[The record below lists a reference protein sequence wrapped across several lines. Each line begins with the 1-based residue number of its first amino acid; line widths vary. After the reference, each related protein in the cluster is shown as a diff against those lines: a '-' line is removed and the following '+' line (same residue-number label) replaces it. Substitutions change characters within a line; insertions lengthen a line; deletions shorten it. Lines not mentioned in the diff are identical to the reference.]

1 MPASQAILRLES
13 PRKKLAI
20 APNVDCTLLGA
31 AFQMMDPALHP
42 HTYSPRR
49 TGAAPAA
56 GVSLAFMFVLLLCS
70 VGEAAAQVGSGPVLP
85 LAAAVEDRD
94 GDLIPD
100 RAGETVTTG
109 GRVSTPVLGRDQ
121 NTQDFFIQS
130 GNAGADVVTD
140 LDVSSIS
147 EGDSVVVTATIIHA
161 DGMTLLVDATYE
173 RISVSPV
180 IPAPATI
187 PGSSD
192 VDLEPYQGRIATIEG
207 QIVDNQR
214 IREGEYLQL
223 YWAGGKMITVFV
235 SRHRSS
241 IFKLDTYKKGE
252 YVRVTGPIGQY
263 DEVEPHN
270 DGYQIYPLEI
280 TRVGV
285 SATFY
290 RRAFLIGLIL
300 LLATGTWSMTLR
312 RQVRVRTEKLK
323 ESQEELRKH
332 AEALEAAMERAE
344 NASRSKTE
352 FLAMMSHEIRTPMN
366 GVLGFTNL
374 LLDTG
379 LTVEQKEY
387 GETIHRSARALLS
400 IINEILDFSKI
411 EAGKMKIEAIS
422 YDVRESV
429 EESVELLQPR
439 AEEKGIELAVRIA
452 PDLPRTFAGDPGR
465 VRQVLVNLLSNAVKF
480 TERGQVFVEV
490 SAVRAK
496 EAEEAGERRI
506 RFSVV
511 DTGIGIPEE
520 KQELLFEGFTQVD
533 ASTTRK
539 YGGTGLGLT
548 ISKQLA
554 ELMGG
559 QMGLASEF
567 GKGSTFWFE
576 LPWTA
581 TPTQPPAV
589 AAPDLQDARILVVD
603 DVEINR
609 RLLAEQ
615 LTCWGIEHA
624 CVSSGDE
631 ALRLLSEAHVA
642 GRPYDI
648 ALLDHLMPGM
658 DGEELGRRI
667 KADPALSRTILIMI
681 TSGGRLGDAG
691 RLLSAGFA
699 AYLLKPLVR
708 ASRLFDALVSAWAA
722 NRVPVASGYLE
733 ASEAKA
739 VATVDSVQ
747 DGGTARRAADAA
759 APKSIDLVDDPHR
772 PPASHS
778 LGGDG
783 VPFKNGLPRVL
794 LAEDNEVNQR
804 LAILSLE
811 KLGFRVDVAANGE
824 EAAQMACQLPY
835 DIIFMDC
842 YMPELDGFEAAT
854 RIRRWE
860 QERVIGGDG
869 APDVTR
875 IPIIALT
882 ADVMDGAMERCL
894 AAGMDDYLS
903 KPVRKEEL
911 AAAVEKW
918 VERS

>member
-1 MPASQAILRLES
+1 MI
-13 PRKKLAI
+13 
-20 APNVDCTLLGA
+20 
-31 AFQMMDPALHP
+31 DPALHP
-42 HTYSPRR
+42 VKNPPRR
-49 TGAAPAA
+49 NNAAPAT
-56 GVSLAFMFVLLLCS
+56 GRLLALVCALLLCGG
-70 VGEAAAQVGSGPVLP
+70 GEAAAQVASRPVMP
-85 LAAAVEDRD
+85 LAEALEDRN

-100 RAGETVTTG
+100 RAGKTVTTG
-109 GRVSTPVLGRDQ
+109 GRVSTPILGRDES
-121 NTQDFFIQS
+121 TQDFFIQS
-130 GNAGADVVTD
+130 GKVGADVVTS
-140 LDVSSIS
+140 LAGGPIAP
-147 EGDSVVVTATIIHA
+147 GDSIVVTATVTYA
-161 DGMTLLVDATYE
+161 EGMTLLMHATYE
-173 RISVSPV
+173 RV
-180 IPAPATI
+180 PAPSVVPAPI
-187 PGSSD
+187 AVSNDSD
-192 VDLEPYQGRIATIEG
+192 ADLELYQGRIATIEG

-214 IREGEYLQL
+214 IREGAYLQL
-223 YWAGGKMITVFV
+223 YWQGGKMMTVFV
-235 SRHRSS
+235 STHRSGV
-241 IFKLDTYKKGE
+241 FDLETYKKGE

-263 DEVEPHN
+263 DEVEPHT

-280 TRVGV
+280 SRVGV

-290 RRAFLIGLIL
+290 RRAFLIGLMF
-300 LLATGTWSMTLR
+300 LLATLAWSITLR
-312 RQVRVRTEKLK
+312 RRVRARTEKLK

-332 AEALEAAMERAE
+332 AEALGSAMERAE

-379 LTVEQKEY
+379 LTAEQKEY

-422 YDVRESV
+422 YDVREAV

-439 AEEKGIELAVRIA
+439 AEEKGIELVVRIA
-452 PDLPRTFAGDPGR
+452 PDLPRTFTGDPGR
-465 VRQVLVNLLSNAVKF
+465 VRQILVNLLSNAVKF

-490 SAVRAK
+490 RASP
-496 EAEEAGERRI
+496 ADVADAADASSAGERCV

-511 DTGIGIPEE
+511 DTGIGIPAE

-559 QMGLASEF
+559 RMGLESEF

-589 AAPDLQDARILVVD
+589 PAPDMQDARILVVD
-603 DVEINR
+603 DIEINR

-615 LTCWGIEHA
+615 LTCWGIEHE
-624 CVSSGDE
+624 CVSSGEE
-631 ALRLLSEAHVA
+631 ALRMLSEESEA
-642 GRPYDI
+642 GRPFDV

-658 DGEELGRRI
+658 DGEELGRLI
-667 KADPALSRTILIMI
+667 KADPALSGTILIMI

-691 RLLSAGFA
+691 RLLSSGFA

-722 NRVPVASGYLE
+722 SRPADGSVEHRTSDVVAVPSDSAGHNGVATDVASPESVEPLDDTHLAATQRG
-733 ASEAKA
+733 SEG
-739 VATVDSVQ
+739 S
-747 DGGTARRAADAA
+747 GARC
-759 APKSIDLVDDPHR
+759 K
-772 PPASHS
+772 
-778 LGGDG
+778 
-783 VPFKNGLPRVL
+783 KQTPRVL

-804 LAILSLE
+804 LAILSFE
-811 KLGFRVDVAANGE
+811 KLGFRVDVAANGV
-824 EAAQMACQLPY
+824 EAAQMACRLPY

-854 RIRRWE
+854 RIRSWE
-860 QERVIGGDG
+860 QEHALGGDG
-869 APDVTR
+869 AAHVTR

-882 ADVMDGAMERCL
+882 ADVMDGAVDRCL

-918 VERS
+918 VRG